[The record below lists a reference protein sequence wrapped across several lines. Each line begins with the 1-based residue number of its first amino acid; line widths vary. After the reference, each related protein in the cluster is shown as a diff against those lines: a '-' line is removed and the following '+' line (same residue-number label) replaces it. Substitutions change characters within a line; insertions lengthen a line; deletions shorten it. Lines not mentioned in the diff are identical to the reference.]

1 VNVRQQLSEI
11 AHVDQR
17 AADRAV
23 AEMIVSVW
31 ATPLDRT
38 LSCLK
43 LWLEA
48 EFLAFASDVVHAI
61 GAAQEICRLLGPPS
75 E

>member
-31 ATPLDRT
+31 ATPFGSYPFMLET
-38 LSCLK
+38 L
-43 LWLEA
+43 A
-48 EFLAFASDVVHAI
+48 
-61 GAAQEICRLLGPPS
+61 
-75 E
+75 